1 MSEEWQTFIAAMVVA
16 VTAAIFAA
24 RLIRPRGGGCG
35 SGGCGGCGC
44 KPKAKANRDGPTRPG
59 KARKDSD
66 PDD

>member
-24 RLIRPRGGGCG
+24 RLIRPRAGGCG

-44 KPKAKANRDGPTRPG
+44 KPKGQNNGRSRPG
-59 KARKDSD
+59 NARNDSD
-66 PDD
+66 PAD